1 MARIRDGITGEI
13 IADDGWLAKEL
24 AATDREI
31 KVIDAARDAVAR
43 INARPHE
50 EAEAWAERLAADLGK
65 FAD

>member
-31 KVIDAARDAVAR
+31 KVIDAARDAVER
-43 INARPHE
+43 INPRPHE
-50 EAEAWAERLAADLGK
+50 EAEAWAVRWFTGLSST
-65 FAD
+65 